1 MLVRW
6 DMSTKTAH
14 KIIMGTLINRR
25 KRRLASDLFNPPI
38 LARDPCPVPSYSHI
52 ISYMFKIYFTTIEKI
67 STKLP

>member
-25 KRRLASDLFNPPI
+25 ERRLASDLFNPPI
-38 LARDPCPVPSYSHI
+38 LARDPCPGIAHYVKHDLQYI
-52 ISYMFKIYFTTIEKI
+52 LQTWGKCKY
-67 STKLP
+67 